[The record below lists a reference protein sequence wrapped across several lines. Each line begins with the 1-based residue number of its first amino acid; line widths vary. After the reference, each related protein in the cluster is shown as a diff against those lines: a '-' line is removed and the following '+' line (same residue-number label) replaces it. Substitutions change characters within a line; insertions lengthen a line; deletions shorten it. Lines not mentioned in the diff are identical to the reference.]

1 MKKEGNNIFKDL
13 LIKRAV
19 FKGCLI
25 KGFKNFGN
33 FK

>member
-13 LIKRAV
+13 LLKRAV
-19 FKGCLI
+19 FKVCLI
-25 KGFKNFGN
+25 KGLKNFED